1 MLALPWRL
9 VAAKPVA
16 LDRSNAVRSPS
27 RRSRSYALRSLAAVG
42 WLAVATLST
51 RDAGAVGTRA
61 FSLDSLESLSGGDLK
76 GVSVGSDGQVRAG
89 LTLGSAPLGADAQG
103 TFSALALRDGSVL
116 VGTSPRGK
124 ILRVV
129 GDTAEP
135 YADTEALAVTAL
147 AELRDGSVIA
157 ATIPDGKLF
166 KVTRGKVTPFATLPG
181 ASYAWA
187 LAVDTAGTAVY
198 VAAGGPEG
206 KVFRVSAG
214 GQVETL
220 FKSTERHIVSVA
232 VGKNGEIFAGSSGKG
247 LIYSIKGPGRAEVL
261 YEPGGQ
267 EVKALA
273 VATDGTLFAI
283 ANEYSSPPEPPRRSA
298 VAAGRQPAGPTT
310 GARPKPGK
318 GTLYKLDPTGRP
330 EKLMAHGEFHY
341 DSLSL
346 DERGRPHVGTGAEGR
361 VYTVDDAHVVTL
373 EADTDERQISS
384 VSIVGGRGF
393 VVASDPPVLHRV
405 LGQGGGDAVWTS
417 KALDAGI
424 RARFGRVTWHG
435 GGRLEISTRSGNTQA
450 PDETWSPWSA
460 AQTSAFTVA
469 SPAARFVQVRARFTD
484 PRATLE
490 DLNLPFLTQNL
501 RPVVLDVSATPKS
514 APPKEPRSG
523 LPATGGEA
531 PKHDPKLKISWRV
544 DNLDADPLR
553 YRVSFR
559 RDGTT
564 TSFPLTQPSE
574 VLTKTEYEWDTQAL
588 PEGRYRVAVE
598 ASDELANGPRDTL
611 RHSNESS
618 VVVVDN
624 TPPQLSDLAL
634 VGRRLRARA
643 TDTVS
648 NIARV
653 EVAVDGDTI
662 FRPLG
667 AADGVFDSTSEG
679 VDDDVS
685 SLVPAGRH
693 VVTVRAYDAAGNAT
707 SRALEAK

>member
-1 MLALPWRL
+1 MLAPSWRL
-9 VAAKPVA
+9 VASKRTRAPRA
-16 LDRSNAVRSPS
+16 GRT
-27 RRSRSYALRSLAAVG
+27 ALRTLAALCL
-42 WLAVATLST
+42 LAAATLPA
-51 RDAGAVGTRA
+51 RDAGAVGTRS
-61 FSLDSLESLSGGDLK
+61 FVLDSLEHLSGGDLK

-89 LTLGSAPLGADAQG
+89 LTLGAAPLGAEAQA
-103 TFSALALRDGSVL
+103 TFAALALRDGSVL

-129 GDTAEP
+129 GDTAQP

-166 KVTRGKVTPFATLPG
+166 KVVRGKVTPFATLPG

-187 LAVDTAGTAVY
+187 LAVDPAGTSVY

-206 KVFRVSAG
+206 KVFRVSAA
-214 GQVETL
+214 GQVEVT
-220 FKSTERHIVSVA
+220 FKSTEPHIVSVA
-232 VGKNGEIFAGSSGKG
+232 VGRNGEVFAGSSGKG

-273 VATDGTLFAI
+273 VAADGTLFAV
-283 ANEYSSPPEPPRRSA
+283 ANEYSSPPEPPRRNT
-298 VAAGRQPAGPTT
+298 VAAGRQAAGPTT

-318 GTLYKLDPTGRP
+318 GTLYKIDPAGRP
-330 EKLMAHGEFHY
+330 EKLMSHSEFHY
-341 DSLSL
+341 ASLSL

-373 EADTDERQISS
+373 EADTDERQVTALSLS
-384 VSIVGGRGF
+384 GGRGF
-393 VVASDPPVLHRV
+393 VVSSDPPVLHRV

-417 KALDAGI
+417 KALDAGL

-435 GGRLEISTRSGNTQA
+435 GGRLELSTRSGNTQA

-460 AQTSAFTVA
+460 AQTAAFTVA
-469 SPAARFVQVRARFTD
+469 SPPARFVQVRARFTD

-490 DLNLPFLTQNL
+490 DLNVAFVTQNL
-501 RPVVLDVSATPKS
+501 RPVVLDVSAAPKS
-514 APPKEPRSG
+514 PPPKEPRTG
-523 LPATGGEA
+523 VPPTGGEP
-531 PKHDPKLKISWRV
+531 PKHDPKLKISWHV

-588 PEGRYRVAVE
+588 PEGRYRVTVE

-618 VVVVDN
+618 VVIVDN

-653 EVAVDGDTI
+653 EVAVDGDTV

-667 AADGVFDSTSEG
+667 AADGVFDSLSEG

-685 SLVPAGRH
+685 PLVPPGRH

-707 SRALEAK
+707 SRELEAK